1 METYLDVDIDQ
12 RFIGDEGEYIPQEW
26 VHYEDDL
33 ISAGSTEICD
43 SLILI

>member
-12 RFIGDEGEYIPQEW
+12 RFIGDEDDDIPQEW

-33 ISAGSTEICD
+33 VSAGSTEICD